1 MLKMP
6 NINQLAISG
15 VIEGQPVCRD
25 GFVELTIACRRNFR
39 DKDGEWVEE
48 ISYVTAH
55 VKSEPIESRAG
66 IGDAAF
72 RDRWLRACLCSLR
85 AASALLRQPMTA
97 STWRY
102 ATSKCSTSTTSTT
115 SRSRA

>member
-25 GFVELTIACRRNFR
+25 GFVELTVACRRNFR

-48 ISYVTAH
+48 INYVTAH
-55 VKSEPIESRAG
+55 VKSDPIGSRTS
-66 IGDAAF
+66 IGDVTFPGPLAEGLPVFITGRIRSAPPTH
-72 RDRWLRACLCSLR
+72 DRLYMEVRNIQVLNKHR
-85 AASALLRQPMTA
+85 
-97 STWRY
+97 
-102 ATSKCSTSTTSTT
+102 
-115 SRSRA
+115 

>member
-25 GFVELTIACRRNFR
+25 GFVELTVACRRNFR

-48 ISYVTAH
+48 TSYVTAH
-55 VKSEPIESRAG
+55 VKSKPIESRARHRR
-66 IGDAAF
+66 
-72 RDRWLRACLCSLR
+72 RDLSGTAC
-85 AASALLRQPMTA
+85 
-97 STWRY
+97 
-102 ATSKCSTSTTSTT
+102 
-115 SRSRA
+115 